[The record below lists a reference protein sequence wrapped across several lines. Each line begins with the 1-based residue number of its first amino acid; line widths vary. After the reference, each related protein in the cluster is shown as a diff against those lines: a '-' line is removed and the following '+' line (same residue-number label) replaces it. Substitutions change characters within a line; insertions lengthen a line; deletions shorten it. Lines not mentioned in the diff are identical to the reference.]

1 MKNNAMSLAIDNQP
15 DGVSMPLDLSQG
27 NISKEVNSL
36 PARQNAGN
44 TVKIQQGHAKI
55 SHFGNNSVR
64 SGSRYQDEDLEHHNA
79 VVKNYKS
86 FANTKESERQHQNEA
101 AASQLVSKEK
111 DLGGSKAQRPISS
124 GRGKR
129 YVFTA
134 KNPGS
139 KSSYQAADASRTD
152 SSGFQR
158 RPRRNII
165 QRTEFRVRES
175 ADKRQPT
182 GLVSSNHLGMDDKP
196 NANGRGTEISTRSAP
211 RKVVASNKQLQQTLD
226 SECLSSSPSTSREM
240 DSGSRAEKGSGKEAL
255 TKSQNILP
263 SGEGNLKRN
272 ICSEEDVDA
281 SLQSGIVRVFEQPGI
296 EAPSDEDDFIEVR
309 SKRQMLNDRREQRE
323 KEIKAKSRVSKV

>member
-44 TVKIQQGHAKI
+44 TVKMQQGHAKI
-55 SHFGNNSVR
+55 SHFGTNSVR
-64 SGSRYQDEDLEHHNA
+64 SGSRYQDEDPEHHNA

-86 FANTKESERQHQNEA
+86 FAKTKESERQHQNEA

-111 DLGGSKAQRPISS
+111 DLGGSKAQRPISG

-158 RPRRNII
+158 RPRRKLFSALSF
-165 QRTEFRVRES
+165 EF
-175 ADKRQPT
+175 
-182 GLVSSNHLGMDDKP
+182 G
-196 NANGRGTEISTRSAP
+196 
-211 RKVVASNKQLQQTLD
+211 KVLI
-226 SECLSSSPSTSREM
+226 R
-240 DSGSRAEKGSGKEAL
+240 
-255 TKSQNILP
+255 
-263 SGEGNLKRN
+263 GNLLVWSHLTTLGWMISQTPMEGVQKF
-272 ICSEEDVDA
+272 
-281 SLQSGIVRVFEQPGI
+281 QQ
-296 EAPSDEDDFIEVR
+296 EVR
-309 SKRQMLNDRREQRE
+309 LERWLCQISNCNRH
-323 KEIKAKSRVSKV
+323 